1 MPLRGPVSTSPDAA
15 TAVDGAQAPPRAP
28 AAGAPAGAII
38 ALSDDPLLLDA
49 LTGAALADSAV
60 ITSPSTD
67 RFIDQLVANA
77 PGIALIDAS
86 SVATP
91 LKGFIATLR
100 EQFPQ
105 LLLILTGPAQLQA
118 QLSAQIDDGT
128 IFRFVHKPASS
139 QRLKLF
145 IDSALRQQALP
156 ELPIERPMAGAAL
169 RAAAPEPPA
178 GRRGGLALAGLSGA
192 ALAAGAIA
200 WAVWHE
206 GSPPTPSK
214 PAPADSAA
222 TATHGPS
229 PQRSEVANPEA
240 TERDQPAGD
249 AQVARDAAARDAAAR
264 DAAALEQ
271 AQRSALSARAEQLS
285 VYLQLARK
293 RLGSGALIEP
303 ADDSARAYLASA
315 LALAPEDAEVRATS
329 MALGEALIAQ
339 FRHAL
344 AAGDRAQA
352 QRRRSAQ
359 RAGRE
364 QCPIQILTGRRR
376 ANANPGERTARRG
389 TRRRAGQRKQP
400 DASAPRTT
408 GIPGRRARARYQ
420 RLGRSRV
427 HRHRRWQGGGYR
439 GAERRAK
446 WRVRTRRARGAR
458 TQSLPPGAARRC
470 AGGAAHSNARAF
482 SAMKPCIL
490 LVIEERE
497 LRDWLRHHLDIL
509 WPDAT
514 VENLLP
520 AQFQAR
526 VAQLRA
532 HELDLIVLSALCGDA
547 LADPG
552 DGLDMLRMAQA
563 SKDCPPIV
571 VIEKVAT

>member
-1 MPLRGPVSTSPDAA
+1 
-15 TAVDGAQAPPRAP
+15 
-28 AAGAPAGAII
+28 
-38 ALSDDPLLLDA
+38 
-49 LTGAALADSAV
+49 DSAV

-86 SVATP
+86 SVSTP

-178 GRRGGLALAGLSGA
+178 GRRGGLAPARLSGA
-192 ALAAGAIA
+192 PLAAGAIA
-200 WAVWHE
+200 WAVGQE
-206 GSPPTPSK
+206 GYPPTPSK

-249 AQVARDAAARDAAAR
+249 AQVARDAAA
-264 DAAALEQ
+264 LEQ
-271 AQRSALSARAEQLS
+271 AQRSALSARADQLS

-315 LALAPEDAEVRATS
+315 LGLPPEDAEVRATS
-329 MALGEALIAQ
+329 MA
-339 FRHAL
+339 
-344 AAGDRAQA
+344 
-352 QRRRSAQ
+352 
-359 RAGRE
+359 
-364 QCPIQILTGRRR
+364 
-376 ANANPGERTARRG
+376 
-389 TRRRAGQRKQP
+389 
-400 DASAPRTT
+400 
-408 GIPGRRARARYQ
+408 
-420 RLGRSRV
+420 
-427 HRHRRWQGGGYR
+427 
-439 GAERRAK
+439 
-446 WRVRTRRARGAR
+446 
-458 TQSLPPGAARRC
+458 
-470 AGGAAHSNARAF
+470 
-482 SAMKPCIL
+482 
-490 LVIEERE
+490 
-497 LRDWLRHHLDIL
+497 
-509 WPDAT
+509 
-514 VENLLP
+514 
-520 AQFQAR
+520 
-526 VAQLRA
+526 
-532 HELDLIVLSALCGDA
+532 
-547 LADPG
+547 
-552 DGLDMLRMAQA
+552 
-563 SKDCPPIV
+563 
-571 VIEKVAT
+571 

>member
-15 TAVDGAQAPPRAP
+15 NAVDGAQAPPRAP

-38 ALSDDPLLLDA
+38 ALSDDPLLLEA

-86 SVATP
+86 SVSTP

-156 ELPIERPMAGAAL
+156 EFPIERPMAGAAL

-178 GRRGGLALAGLSGA
+178 GGRGGLALAGLSGA

-222 TATHGPS
+222 TAAPSPS
-229 PQRSEVANPEA
+229 PQ
-240 TERDQPAGD
+240 RDQPAGD
-249 AQVARDAAARDAAAR
+249 AQVARDAAARDAQ
-264 DAAALEQ
+264 ALEQ
-271 AQRSALSARAEQLS
+271 AQRSALSARADQLS

-329 MALGEALIAQ
+329 IALGEALIAQ

-344 AAGDRAQA
+344 AAGDSAEA
-352 QRRRSAQ
+352 QRWLQACSDYRINSTTLNQLSAQ
-359 RAGRE
+359 LQQTNEQGRLQRE
-364 QCPIQILTGRRR
+364 INQRMAAVALIEPAEDSALSKYSPVSTAPTQTPADAPPAAAPADVLVSESSLT
-376 ANANPGERTARRG
+376 
-389 TRRRAGQRKQP
+389 
-400 DASAPRTT
+400 
-408 GIPGRRARARYQ
+408 
-420 RLGRSRV
+420 
-427 HRHRRWQGGGYR
+427 
-439 GAERRAK
+439 
-446 WRVRTRRARGAR
+446 RVRFV
-458 TQSLPPGAARRC
+458 PP
-470 AGGAAHSNARAF
+470 
-482 SAMKPCIL
+482 
-490 LVIEERE
+490 VY
-497 LRDWLRHHLDIL
+497 
-509 WPDAT
+509 PD
-514 VENLLP
+514 
-520 AQFQAR
+520 
-526 VAQLRA
+526 
-532 HELDLIVLSALCGDA
+532 DA
-547 LADPG
+547 LAHGISGWVDLEFTVTG
-552 DGLDMLRMAQA
+552 DGKVAD
-563 SKDCPPIV
+563 IV
-571 VIEKVAT
+571 VLNAEPSGVFERAARAALANSRYRPVQRDGVPVAQRTRIRMRFQQ

>member
-15 TAVDGAQAPPRAP
+15 NAVDGAQAPPRAP
-28 AAGAPAGAII
+28 AARAPAGAII
-38 ALSDDPLLLDA
+38 ALSDDPLLLEA

-86 SVATP
+86 SVSTP

-156 ELPIERPMAGAAL
+156 EFPIERPMAGAAL

-178 GRRGGLALAGLSGA
+178 GGRGGLALAAGLSGA

-222 TATHGPS
+222 TAAPSPS
-229 PQRSEVANPEA
+229 PQ
-240 TERDQPAGD
+240 RDQPAGD
-249 AQVARDAAARDAAAR
+249 AQVARDAAARDAQ
-264 DAAALEQ
+264 ALEQ
-271 AQRSALSARAEQLS
+271 AQRSALSARADQLS

-329 MALGEALIAQ
+329 IALGEALIAQ

-344 AAGDRAQA
+344 AAGDSAEA
-352 QRRRSAQ
+352 QRWLQACSDYRINSTTLNQLSAQ
-359 RAGRE
+359 LQQTNEQGRLQRE
-364 QCPIQILTGRRR
+364 INQRMAAVALIEPAEDSALSKYSPVSTAPTQTPADAPPAAAPADVLVSESSLT
-376 ANANPGERTARRG
+376 
-389 TRRRAGQRKQP
+389 
-400 DASAPRTT
+400 
-408 GIPGRRARARYQ
+408 
-420 RLGRSRV
+420 
-427 HRHRRWQGGGYR
+427 
-439 GAERRAK
+439 
-446 WRVRTRRARGAR
+446 RVRFV
-458 TQSLPPGAARRC
+458 PP
-470 AGGAAHSNARAF
+470 
-482 SAMKPCIL
+482 
-490 LVIEERE
+490 VY
-497 LRDWLRHHLDIL
+497 
-509 WPDAT
+509 PD
-514 VENLLP
+514 
-520 AQFQAR
+520 
-526 VAQLRA
+526 
-532 HELDLIVLSALCGDA
+532 DA
-547 LADPG
+547 LAHGISGWVDLEFTVTG
-552 DGLDMLRMAQA
+552 DGKVAD
-563 SKDCPPIV
+563 IV
-571 VIEKVAT
+571 VLNAEPSGVFERAARAGLANSRYRPVQRDGVPVAQRTRIRVRFQP

>member
-222 TATHGPS
+222 TATHSPS

-271 AQRSALSARAEQLS
+271 AQRSALSARADQLS

-344 AAGDRAQA
+344 AAGDSAQA
-352 QRRRSAQ
+352 QRWLQACSDYRINSTTLNQLSAQ
-359 RAGRE
+359 LQQTNEQERLQRE
-364 QCPIQILTGRRR
+364 FNQRMAAAALIEPAEDSALSKYSPVGAAPTQTP
-376 ANANPGERTARRG
+376 ANAPPVAAPADVLVSESSL
-389 TRRRAGQRKQP
+389 TR
-400 DASAPRTT
+400 
-408 GIPGRRARARYQ
+408 
-420 RLGRSRV
+420 V
-427 HRHRRWQGGGYR
+427 
-439 GAERRAK
+439 
-446 WRVRTRRARGAR
+446 
-458 TQSLPPGAARRC
+458 
-470 AGGAAHSNARAF
+470 
-482 SAMKPCIL
+482 L
-490 LVIEERE
+490 LVPPVY
-497 LRDWLRHHLDIL
+497 
-509 WPDAT
+509 PD
-514 VENLLP
+514 
-520 AQFQAR
+520 
-526 VAQLRA
+526 
-532 HELDLIVLSALCGDA
+532 DA
-547 LADPG
+547 LAHGISGWVDLEFTVTG
-552 DGLDMLRMAQA
+552 DGKVAD
-563 SKDCPPIV
+563 IV
-571 VIEKVAT
+571 VLNAEPSGVFERAARAALAHSRYRPVQRDGVPVAQRTRMRVRFQQ

>member
-156 ELPIERPMAGAAL
+156 ELPIERPLAGAAL
-169 RAAAPEPPA
+169 RA
-178 GRRGGLALAGLSGA
+178 
-192 ALAAGAIA
+192 
-200 WAVWHE
+200 
-206 GSPPTPSK
+206 
-214 PAPADSAA
+214 AA

-249 AQVARDAAARDAAAR
+249 AQVARDAVARDAAAR

-271 AQRSALSARAEQLS
+271 A
-285 VYLQLARK
+285 
-293 RLGSGALIEP
+293 
-303 ADDSARAYLASA
+303 
-315 LALAPEDAEVRATS
+315 
-329 MALGEALIAQ
+329 
-339 FRHAL
+339 
-344 AAGDRAQA
+344 
-352 QRRRSAQ
+352 
-359 RAGRE
+359 
-364 QCPIQILTGRRR
+364 
-376 ANANPGERTARRG
+376 
-389 TRRRAGQRKQP
+389 
-400 DASAPRTT
+400 
-408 GIPGRRARARYQ
+408 
-420 RLGRSRV
+420 
-427 HRHRRWQGGGYR
+427 
-439 GAERRAK
+439 
-446 WRVRTRRARGAR
+446 
-458 TQSLPPGAARRC
+458 
-470 AGGAAHSNARAF
+470 
-482 SAMKPCIL
+482 
-490 LVIEERE
+490 
-497 LRDWLRHHLDIL
+497 
-509 WPDAT
+509 
-514 VENLLP
+514 
-520 AQFQAR
+520 
-526 VAQLRA
+526 
-532 HELDLIVLSALCGDA
+532 
-547 LADPG
+547 
-552 DGLDMLRMAQA
+552 
-563 SKDCPPIV
+563 
-571 VIEKVAT
+571 

>member
-15 TAVDGAQAPPRAP
+15 NAVDGAQAPPRAP

-38 ALSDDPLLLDA
+38 ALSDDPLLLEA

-86 SVATP
+86 SVSTP

-156 ELPIERPMAGAAL
+156 EFPIERPMAAAAL

-178 GRRGGLALAGLSGA
+178 GGRGGLALAAGLSGA

-222 TATHGPS
+222 TAAPSPS
-229 PQRSEVANPEA
+229 PQ
-240 TERDQPAGD
+240 RDQPAGD
-249 AQVARDAAARDAAAR
+249 AQVARDAAARDAQ
-264 DAAALEQ
+264 ALEQ
-271 AQRSALSARAEQLS
+271 AQRSALSARADQLS

-329 MALGEALIAQ
+329 IALGEALIAQ

-344 AAGDRAQA
+344 AAGDSAGA
-352 QRRRSAQ
+352 QRWLQACSDYRINSTTLNQLSAQ
-359 RAGRE
+359 LQQTNEQGRLQRE
-364 QCPIQILTGRRR
+364 FNQRMAAVALIEPAEDSALSKYSPVSTAPTQTP
-376 ANANPGERTARRG
+376 ANAPPVA
-389 TRRRAGQRKQP
+389 
-400 DASAPRTT
+400 APADVLVSESSLT
-408 GIPGRRARARYQ
+408 
-420 RLGRSRV
+420 
-427 HRHRRWQGGGYR
+427 
-439 GAERRAK
+439 
-446 WRVRTRRARGAR
+446 RVRFV
-458 TQSLPPGAARRC
+458 PP
-470 AGGAAHSNARAF
+470 
-482 SAMKPCIL
+482 
-490 LVIEERE
+490 VY
-497 LRDWLRHHLDIL
+497 
-509 WPDAT
+509 PD
-514 VENLLP
+514 
-520 AQFQAR
+520 
-526 VAQLRA
+526 
-532 HELDLIVLSALCGDA
+532 DA
-547 LADPG
+547 LAHGISGWVDLEFTVTG
-552 DGLDMLRMAQA
+552 DGKVAD
-563 SKDCPPIV
+563 IV
-571 VIEKVAT
+571 VLNAEPSGVFERAARAALANSRYRPVQRDGVPVAQRTRIRMRFQQ